1 MDHRCIYRRF
11 KLFRCIYLSAGT
23 RGSSCRFGQA
33 QYGGSAEHTG
43 EKWWM
48 FALSGMLALLLA
60 LATVSFHAVRA
71 AMSNPVKALRAD

>member
-1 MDHRCIYRRF
+1 
-11 KLFRCIYLSAGT
+11 
-23 RGSSCRFGQA
+23 
-33 QYGGSAEHTG
+33 
-43 EKWWM
+43 M